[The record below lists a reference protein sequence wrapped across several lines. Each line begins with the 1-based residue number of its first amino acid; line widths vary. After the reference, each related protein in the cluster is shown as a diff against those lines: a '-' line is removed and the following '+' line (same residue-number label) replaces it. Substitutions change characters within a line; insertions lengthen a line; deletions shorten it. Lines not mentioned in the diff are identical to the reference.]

1 VVHQPARQA
10 SVVAVPS
17 AALAEVVPS
26 VVEAVPSVVVVA
38 QVAAHSVA
46 EDKFET

>member
-1 VVHQPARQA
+1 M
-10 SVVAVPS
+10 VAVPS

-26 VVEAVPSVVVVA
+26 VVEAVPSVVEAVPSVVVVA
-38 QVAAHSVA
+38 QVAARSVA